1 MAPRTRYTKV
11 GGINIAYQVVGDGP
25 IDLVF
30 AQGWAT
36 HLELAWEIPAMAR
49 PKGPLYEPTMETG

>member
-1 MAPRTRYTKV
+1 MRAAGRHRLARMPSRTRYTKV
-11 GGINIAYQVVGDGP
+11 GSINIAYQIVGDGP

-36 HLELAWEIPAMAR
+36 HLELA
-49 PKGPLYEPTMETG
+49 